1 MVDASAPEP
10 TDSLGRP
17 FRDLR
22 LSITDRCNFRC
33 RYCMPREH
41 FDKFRF
47 MPRAELLTFEEI
59 TRVVGVLAP
68 LGLEKIRITGGEP
81 LLRGNLPELVHML
94 RGTFAGDMAMTTNA
108 SRLKELARPLTDAGL
123 SRVTVSMDA
132 LDEPTFRQ
140 MTDSEYAVADVLAGI
155 DAATSAGLT
164 PLKLNCVVKRNTNE
178 HAILDL
184 ARHFRGTDHVV
195 RFIEFMDVGMTN
207 GWRLEHVV
215 SGREIVERI
224 AAEFEIEPIDPDYR
238 GEVAARYRYRDGQGE
253 FGVITS
259 VTQPFCGDCTRLR
272 LSAEGK
278 LYTCLYATMG
288 LDLRAL
294 LRSGASDDQLQS
306 AVHDQ
311 WNVRRDRYSEERS
324 QRTRSLPR
332 VEMSYIGG

>member
-41 FDKFRF
+41 FDKEFRF
-47 MPRAELLTFEEI
+47 MPRAELLSFEEI

-81 LLRGNLPELVHML
+81 LLRGNLPELVRML
-94 RGTFAGDMAMTTNA
+94 RGNFAGDMAMTTNA

-140 MTDSEYAVADVLAGI
+140 MTDSEYTAADVLAGI
-155 DAATSAGLT
+155 EAAAAAGLT
-164 PLKLNCVVKRNTNE
+164 PLKLNCVVKRGSNE

-215 SGREIVERI
+215 SGREIVELI
-224 AAEFEIEPIDPDYR
+224 AAEFKIEPVDPDYR
-238 GEVAARYRYRDGQGE
+238 G
-253 FGVITS
+253 
-259 VTQPFCGDCTRLR
+259 
-272 LSAEGK
+272 
-278 LYTCLYATMG
+278 
-288 LDLRAL
+288 
-294 LRSGASDDQLQS
+294 
-306 AVHDQ
+306 
-311 WNVRRDRYSEERS
+311 
-324 QRTRSLPR
+324 
-332 VEMSYIGG
+332 

>member
-1 MVDASAPEP
+1 
-10 TDSLGRP
+10 GRP

-41 FDKFRF
+41 FDKEFRF
-47 MPRAELLTFEEI
+47 MPRAELLSFEEI

-81 LLRGNLPELVHML
+81 LLRGNLPELVRML
-94 RGTFAGDMAMTTNA
+94 RGNFAGDMAMTTNA

-140 MTDSEYAVADVLAGI
+140 MTDSEYTAADVLAGI
-155 DAATSAGLT
+155 EAAAAGGLT
-164 PLKLNCVVKRNTNE
+164 PLKLNCVVKRGSNE

-215 SGREIVERI
+215 SGREIVELI
-224 AAEFEIEPIDPDYR
+224 AAEFKIEPVDPDYR
-238 GEVAARYRYRDGQGE
+238 GEVAARYRYCDGQGE

-278 LYTCLYATMG
+278 LYTCLYAHIG

-294 LRSGASDDQLQS
+294 LRGGASDAQLQS
-306 AVHDQ
+306 AIRDQ
-311 WNVRRDRYSEERS
+311 WEARTDRYSEERS